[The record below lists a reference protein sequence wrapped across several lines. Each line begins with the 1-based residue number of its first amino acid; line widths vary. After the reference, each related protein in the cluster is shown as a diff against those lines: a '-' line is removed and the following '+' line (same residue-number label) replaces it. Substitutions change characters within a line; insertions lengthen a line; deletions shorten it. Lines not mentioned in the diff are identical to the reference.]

1 MVSSDLLLYQINVKC
16 NKFSHTLFTKIF
28 HCLKSCG
35 GFSDRCFFVVVV
47 FVFNVLS
54 NFRWLLIKWAFQWLE
69 GSRPGHTVWDSYFNN
84 FSKLQ
89 VFTMW
94 FLILL
99 QGVMRFSSINKMDRH
114 GLKKKHK
121 LFFFF
126 PELVIIT
133 YGVSSGWQVT
143 QPTSACV
150 MGMKFC

>member
-1 MVSSDLLLYQINVKC
+1 
-16 NKFSHTLFTKIF
+16 
-28 HCLKSCG
+28 
-35 GFSDRCFFVVVV
+35 
-47 FVFNVLS
+47 
-54 NFRWLLIKWAFQWLE
+54 
-69 GSRPGHTVWDSYFNN
+69 
-84 FSKLQ
+84 
-89 VFTMW
+89 
-94 FLILL
+94 
-99 QGVMRFSSINKMDRH
+99 MDRH